1 MSEHG
6 DHIFDAGIMGGVD
19 DPAHERLAKHPM
31 NNLGFVG
38 FHAGSSARSKNQRFR
53 GHKNLLRIGCVLAG
67 KVYQREGDNAQFS
80 INAHATRAPPH

>member
-6 DHIFDAGIMGGVD
+6 DHIFDAGVMGGVD
-19 DPAHERLAKHPM
+19 DPAHERLAEYLVD
-31 NNLGFVG
+31 NLGFVRISCG
-38 FHAGSSARSKNQRFR
+38 FQRPQQESTLC

-67 KVYQREGDNAQFS
+67 KVYQREGDSAQFS